1 MRTKHFFTIGWCILF
16 FSSCQLTKQG
26 DNDIVIDVDDDFKFT
41 FLENLRTP
49 EDDLIFF
56 LESIRNKECEGDT
69 VKLDLNHL
77 ESAITLNIDVIN
89 PSGPCLPGISKI
101 NTRANTSLLKR
112 DRMGL
117 SIKLESLIANQG
129 DILRDND
136 GFSIKMETTY
146 GFYLPYESMK
156 RIPENT
162 LWGYVGF
169 PNNYRLIAQEFVLD
183 LSQITQD
190 LDLGEGH
197 YGYFEVSKEKNI
209 SILEESKTALST
221 QNFLRDFAVGD
232 SRKIEAL
239 VNEYKEKYPS
249 MQFLLRDSY
258 GKIIK

>member
-16 FSSCQLTKQG
+16 LSSCQLTEQG
-26 DNDIVIDVDDDFKFT
+26 DNDIVIDVDDDFRFT

-77 ESAITLNIDVIN
+77 ESAIALNIDVIN
-89 PSGPCLPGISKI
+89 PSGPCLPGVSRIK
-101 NTRANTSLLKR
+101 TRANTNLLKK
-112 DRMGL
+112 DRMVL

-156 RIPENT
+156 RVPEN
-162 LWGYVGF
+162 LVWGYVGF
-169 PNNYRLIAQEFVLD
+169 PNNYRLVAQEFVQRLVP
-183 LSQITQD
+183 LTEAK
-190 LDLGEGH
+190 DLGEGN

-209 SILEESKTALST
+209 SVLEELETTLST
-221 QNFLRDFAVGD
+221 QTFLRGFAV
-232 SRKIEAL
+232 SNFRQVEAL
-239 VNEYKEKYPS
+239 VNEYQEKYPA
-249 MQFLLRDSY
+249 MEFFLRDSY